1 MEQQYMQLT
10 SHLLKQLIREA
21 MQDDLEFLRDMKY
34 SDVDLE
40 AYKKI
45 ISMYQSA
52 QQNNDTVTLQYI
64 DSMHNIP
71 RDKEAG
77 KLFTF
82 EDISLIDEWLDDLD
96 DEDPGDWMGNVTK
109 GDFAGFIRVNRKPG
123 DPSYR
128 SSSGT
133 ISLGSRDE
141 MDKKW
146 AASKAAGKKEADR
159 LWPLAHFVHEGTE
172 NKRWAG
178 KFGAP
183 YDLEPI

>member
-71 RDKEAG
+71 RDK
-77 KLFTF
+77 KL
-82 EDISLIDEWLDDLD
+82 
-96 DEDPGDWMGNVTK
+96 
-109 GDFAGFIRVNRKPG
+109 A
-123 DPSYR
+123 SY
-128 SSSGT
+128 
-133 ISLGSRDE
+133 SRL
-141 MDKKW
+141 
-146 AASKAAGKKEADR
+146 R
-159 LWPLAHFVHEGTE
+159 
-172 NKRWAG
+172 
-178 KFGAP
+178 
-183 YDLEPI
+183 I

>member
-1 MEQQYMQLT
+1 MKVT
-10 SHLLKQLIREA
+10 ANLLKQLIRQELLKEA
-21 MQDDLEFLRDMKY
+21 SREDLEFLRDIKY
-34 SDVDLE
+34 SDVSLE

-45 ISMYQSA
+45 IGMYQSA

-96 DEDPGDWMGNVTK
+96 YGRGALMRNVTKGDVTK

-141 MDKKW
+141 MDKK
-146 AASKAAGKKEADR
+146 EADR

-183 YDLEPI
+183 YNLEPI